1 MSLANARI
9 IHNLCTLFA
18 STFMK
23 RRSYY
28 TQNGEYPG
36 HRLSLAE
43 KAAHL
48 YHYTSFDSFV
58 KIWLSQQLLFSPLN
72 KMNDIQEK
80 SVRCASS
87 SFDCA
92 EMLMEY
98 TNQRGE
104 YKQISFT
111 MDFDSYFKGCMSPTM
126 WGHYADKSNGVCI
139 EIDPSMITFPAHV
152 LRGPVHYRKYLQHY
166 MPIPSSLKTKDDMAK
181 YIRRNARRIFFT
193 KQSSWRD
200 ENEYRV
206 VSIDQKSLDISGAI
220 VAVYLTS
227 YNSTECLLVEKLVND
242 KVPVEFLTYSAALDN
257 SSIPVLKSTRKY
269 REDNEPNTRTSEE
282 IEAEAKQKEQLAMDI
297 LRSAQS
303 LSLGDGNN
311 K

>member
-1 MSLANARI
+1 MPEIFTTFAVIRKRI
-9 IHNLCTLFA
+9 SMDHKIYFA
-18 STFMK
+18 ENGIYSGMK
-23 RRSYY
+23 L
-28 TQNGEYPG
+28 T
-36 HRLSLAE
+36 LAE
-43 KAAHL
+43 KSAHL

-80 SVRCASS
+80 SVRCASPS
-87 SFDCA
+87 LDSA

-98 TNQRGE
+98 RKQREE

-126 WGHYADKSNGVCI
+126 WGHYADKNNGVCI
-139 EIDPSMITFPAHV
+139 EIDPSVISFPADV

-206 VSIDQKSLDISGAI
+206 VSLDQKSLDISGAI

-227 YNSTECLLVEKLVND
+227 FNSTECLLVEKLVD
-242 KVPVEFLTYSAALDN
+242 EKVPVKFLTYSAALDN
-257 SSIPVLKSTRKY
+257 CSIPVLKSTRKC
-269 REDNEPNTRTSEE
+269 REDNEIDTRPQEV
-282 IEAEAKQKEQLAMDI
+282 IEAEARQKEQLAMDI
-297 LRSAQS
+297 LRSVEN
-303 LSLGDGNN
+303 LSFGDGKN

>member
-1 MSLANARI
+1 MARK
-9 IHNLCTLFA
+9 TYFA
-18 STFMK
+18 E
-23 RRSYY
+23 
-28 TQNGEYPG
+28 NGYYPG
-36 HRLSLAE
+36 ERLTLAE
-43 KAAHL
+43 KSAHL

-80 SVRCASS
+80 SVRCASPS
-87 SFDCA
+87 LDSA

-98 TNQRGE
+98 RKQREE

-126 WGHYADKSNGVCI
+126 WGHYADKSKGVCL
-139 EIDPSMITFPAHV
+139 EIDPSKISFPGHV

-166 MPIPSSLKTKDDMAK
+166 MPIPNTLKTKDDMAK
-181 YIRRNARRIFFT
+181 YIRRNAKRIFFT

-206 VSIDQKSLDISGAI
+206 VSLDQKSLDISGAI

-227 YNSTECLLVEKLVND
+227 FNSTECLLVEKLVDD
-242 KVPVEFLTYSAALDN
+242 KVPVRFLTYSAALDN
-257 SSIPVLKSTRKY
+257 CSIPVLKSTRKC
-269 REDNEPNTRTSEE
+269 REDNEIDTRPQED
-282 IEAEAKQKEQLAMDI
+282 IEAEARHKEQLAMDI
-297 LRSAQS
+297 LRSVET
-303 LSLGDGNN
+303 LSFGDGNN